1 MDANPENPYRAPHAE
16 LLTVENRVVGPLYR
30 MSAVGIATFFGTPLA
45 GAYIISRNLRALGHD
60 EKVQGTWWM
69 AIGVLVL
76 VMVVGYWLPD
86 SAGMGLTVAQVIG
99 MHQYAKSLFGEA
111 VAGHVGVFR
120 SNWRA
125 FGIALLFLLAFLV
138 VVFAVVMVVGVGEG
152 EMTTLS
158 GPISVE

>member
-45 GAYIISRNLRALGHD
+45 GAYIISRNLRALGLD
-60 EKVQGTWWM
+60 EKVQSTWWM

-138 VVFAVVMVVGVGEG
+138 VAFAVVMVVGVGEG

-158 GPISVE
+158 GPVSVE